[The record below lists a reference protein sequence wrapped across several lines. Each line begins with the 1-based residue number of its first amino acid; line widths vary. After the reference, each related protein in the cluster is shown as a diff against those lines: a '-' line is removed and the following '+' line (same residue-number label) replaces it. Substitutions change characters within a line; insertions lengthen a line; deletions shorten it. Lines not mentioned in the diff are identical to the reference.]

1 MSDAERIRR
10 PISPSRRLANN
21 IAVVFEGDIVTDVEL
36 RHLRYFVTV
45 AEQLSFRR
53 AAERLHLSHPTL
65 TKQINDLENELGL
78 KLFIRNHRQ
87 VELTEVGRGFLVD
100 ARRTL
105 ASAQQAIAHAHE
117 VATGERGRLTLGTI
131 GALSQVFLDDALARF
146 RELFPLVEVT
156 VLHLDTRAQI
166 EALLDDSIMLGITFR
181 GPSFDEI
188 AGEEL
193 TMKLLLRCPY
203 CVVYSKHRSLPKGR
217 APKLSDFRDDNFLTF
232 SPGILDDYE
241 HVVRSVCQL
250 YGRFEPKLLPV
261 GNTADSLMS
270 MVVAGRGV
278 FLRPEIALRGR
289 TLAVS
294 YYVLPETETR
304 YEIYVVG
311 RKNSGQVAT
320 ANNFL
325 NILFEVV
332 RRLPGETPDT

>member
-1 MSDAERIRR
+1 M
-10 PISPSRRLANN
+10 
-21 IAVVFEGDIVTDVEL
+21 EL
-36 RHLRYFVTV
+36 RHLRYFVTI

-78 KLFIRNHRQ
+78 KLLIRNHRQ

-117 VATGERGRLTLGTI
+117 VATGERGRLTVGTI
-131 GALSQVFLDDALARF
+131 GTLSQAFLDDALARF

-166 EALLDDSIMLGITFR
+166 EALLNDSIMLGITFR

-203 CVVYSKHRSLPKGR
+203 CIVYSKHRSLPKGR
-217 APKLSDFRDDNFLTF
+217 ALKLSDYRDDNFLTY
-232 SPGILDDYE
+232 SPGIFDDYE

-250 YGRFEPKLLPV
+250 YGGFEPKLLPV
-261 GNTADSLMS
+261 GNTADSLVS
-270 MVVAGRGV
+270 MVAAGRGV

-289 TLAVS
+289 TLAVN
-294 YYVLPETETR
+294 YYVLSETETR
-304 YEIYVVG
+304 YEIYLVG
-311 RKNSGQVAT
+311 RKNSDQVAT
-320 ANNFL
+320 VNNFV

-332 RRLPGETPDT
+332 RRLPGETTKTSAEPSQG

>member
-1 MSDAERIRR
+1 M
-10 PISPSRRLANN
+10 
-21 IAVVFEGDIVTDVEL
+21 EL
-36 RHLRYFVTV
+36 RHLRYFITV
-45 AEQLSFRR
+45 AEHLSFRG

-78 KLFIRNHRQ
+78 KLFVRNHRQ
-87 VELTEVGRGFLVD
+87 VELTEVGRGFLVG

-117 VATGERGRLTLGTI
+117 VATGERGRLTVGTI
-131 GALSQVFLDDALARF
+131 AALSQVFLDDALTRF

-156 VLHLDTRAQI
+156 VLQLDTRAQI
-166 EALLDDSIMLGITFR
+166 EALLNDSIMLGITFR

-193 TMKLLLRCPY
+193 AMKLLLRSPY
-203 CVVYSKHRSLPKGR
+203 CIVYSKHRSLPRGR

-250 YGRFEPKLLPV
+250 YGGFEPKLLPV

-270 MVVAGRGV
+270 MVAAGRGV

-289 TLAVS
+289 TLAVN
-294 YYVLPETETR
+294 YYVLPATETR
-304 YEIYVVG
+304 YEIYLVG
-311 RKNSGQVAT
+311 RKNSDELAT
-320 ANNFL
+320 VNNFV
-325 NILFEVV
+325 NILLEVIG
-332 RRLPGETPDT
+332 RLPGETAEASR